1 MENVHSV
8 PKSAFNILKEGIFLS
23 VSEDTYQKS
32 KRIWQQ
38 FCEMSF
44 HDRKNPP
51 TEDMFF
57 DFLKKRNEVGI
68 SSNYMEDS
76 YRCLCRVYLYLYGE
90 EFESSKVQE
99 YVAIESSKNG
109 ICPYCGEVSKTE
121 TYSTRLGF
129 SPNHSLS

>member
-1 MENVHSV
+1 
-8 PKSAFNILKEGIFLS
+8 LKEGIFLT

-38 FCEMSF
+38 FCEMSY
-44 HDRKNPP
+44 HDHQNPP
-51 TEDMFF
+51 SEEMFF

-90 EFESSKVQE
+90 EFDSSKVQE
-99 YVAIESSKNG
+99 YVSVESSKNG
-109 ICPYCGEVSKTE
+109 ICPYCDEVSAIF
-121 TYSTRLGF
+121 GF
-129 SPNHSLS
+129 NLSSRVSKSSLS